1 MIAFSLQLSERAATK
16 YASKI
21 LPIGDNHTNV
31 MTNVINNT
39 RTHLL
44 FINQLN

>member
-16 YASKI
+16 YTSKI
-21 LPIGDNHTNV
+21 LATGDNHTNL

-39 RTHLL
+39 WTHLL